1 MVAIKDEP
9 IVYLKMSLNHDISNI
24 LYYHPTFAAVKLNH
38 YTFDFSSVKYSDKK
52 KKELM
57 KEEEQ

>member
-1 MVAIKDEP
+1 MTF
-9 IVYLKMSLNHDISNI
+9 SNI

-52 KKELM
+52 KKKLM